1 MYLDLLLHFKRT
13 ILSSFLQSLVTRG
26 GGRNGYLWAVVGPG
40 WSVGFWGLGGLKVG
54 RPPRL
59 SRLACQ
65 RLTCSPR
72 GLVGVAEGMHA
83 GEDGTVVVFV
93 RSLWTFQS
101 GRPYDSLNILAPRPP
116 PVDHLSFSP
125 TLFYGTLPGASEKH
139 AKVRQQRVQGLA

>member
-1 MYLDLLLHFKRT
+1 
-13 ILSSFLQSLVTRG
+13 
-26 GGRNGYLWAVVGPG
+26 
-40 WSVGFWGLGGLKVG
+40 
-54 RPPRL
+54 
-59 SRLACQ
+59 
-65 RLTCSPR
+65 
-72 GLVGVAEGMHA
+72 MHA

-125 TLFYGTLPGASEKH
+125 TLFYGTLPAASEKH